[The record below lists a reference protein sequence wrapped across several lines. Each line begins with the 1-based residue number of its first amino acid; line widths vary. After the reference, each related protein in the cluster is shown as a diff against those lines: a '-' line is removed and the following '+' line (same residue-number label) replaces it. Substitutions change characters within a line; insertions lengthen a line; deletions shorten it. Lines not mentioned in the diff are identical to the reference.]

1 MKVYIVMGESLEY
14 HVTSII
20 KVFADRNKAKA
31 YIGDS
36 VTDMA
41 DRLNKNNVGA
51 EYMVEHINDTMSV
64 IALGDGEM
72 ERVYIYWITEKEV
85 E

>member
-1 MKVYIVMGESLEY
+1 MTVYIVMGESLEY
-14 HVTSII
+14 HVTSVL
-20 KVFADRNKAKA
+20 KVFADKNKAKA
-31 YIGDS
+31 YIGDK
-36 VTDMA
+36 VTDLA
-41 DRLNKNNVGA
+41 NDLNKNKVDV

-64 IALGDGEM
+64 VELGDGEM

>member
-1 MKVYIVMGESLEY
+1 MKVYIVIGESLEY
-14 HVTSII
+14 HVTNII
-20 KVFADRNKAKA
+20 KVFNDRNKAKA

-36 VTDMA
+36 VTDLA
-41 DRLNKNNVGA
+41 NRLNKNKVGV
-51 EYMVEHINDTMSV
+51 EYMVESINDTMSV
-64 IALGDGEM
+64 VELGDGEM